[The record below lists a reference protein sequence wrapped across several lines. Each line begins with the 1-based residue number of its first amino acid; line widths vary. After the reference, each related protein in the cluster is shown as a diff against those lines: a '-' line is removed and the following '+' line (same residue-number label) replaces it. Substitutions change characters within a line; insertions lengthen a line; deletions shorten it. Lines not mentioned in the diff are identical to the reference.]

1 MGPFPEVCQWTL
13 VLAETCSQAHPSA
26 SSMRNNCLIELHLCK
41 SSLHILLSI
50 CQHNVT
56 RVVVHTEIIDEESRP
71 NEVVQSLHDWTSKEQ
86 HKFPLSYEHHLSLD
100 VESLVNI
107 LKILQLKIIRT

>member
-1 MGPFPEVCQWTL
+1 MHTEQEP
-13 VLAETCSQAHPSA
+13 
-26 SSMRNNCLIELHLCK
+26 NNEDDTNYKDIINLP
-41 SSLHILLSI
+41 
-50 CQHNVT
+50 
-56 RVVVHTEIIDEESRP
+56 EIIDEESRP